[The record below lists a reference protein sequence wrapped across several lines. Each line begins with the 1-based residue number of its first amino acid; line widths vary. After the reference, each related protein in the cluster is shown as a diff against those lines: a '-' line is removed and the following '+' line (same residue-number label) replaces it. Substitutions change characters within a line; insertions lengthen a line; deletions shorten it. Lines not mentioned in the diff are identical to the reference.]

1 MGGLTVGAALVA
13 RFGIRVERFLFAYA
27 AAELTVAASGV
38 LITYLLPGLTD
49 LAANLAV
56 TETQTWPVNTS
67 RFIAGFFVL
76 VIPATA
82 MGATMPLLTA
92 ALDQAG
98 RGFGTALG
106 WVYGW
111 NTLGAVAGALG
122 AELLLVPSVGVAGS
136 AWVAAALCLAAG
148 ASAWLLEARRSPSR
162 THRARLAAGS
172 RPIAATARSCAAA
185 GRVFPLGRHAARPRS
200 RVVPLPH
207 HVRAVHD
214 AGRHGDAGGRA
225 RVDWNRRPD
234 RVDVA
239 RAVAG
244 RVAPRPRA
252 RVRGRS
258 RRGVVCTRV
267 FSSRRGRRLRSGSE
281 RSGSRAC

>member
-38 LITYLLPGLTD
+38 LMTYLLPGLTD
-49 LAANLAV
+49 LAANLGV
-56 TETQTWPVNTS
+56 TEAQSWPVNTA

-111 NTLGAVAGALG
+111 NTLGAVAGELG

-136 AWVAAALCLAAG
+136 AW
-148 ASAWLLEARRSPSR
+148 SPPR
-162 THRARLAAGS
+162 
-172 RPIAATARSCAAA
+172 CA
-185 GRVFPLGRHAARPRS
+185 
-200 RVVPLPH
+200 
-207 HVRAVHD
+207 
-214 AGRHGDAGGRA
+214 
-225 RVDWNRRPD
+225 
-234 RVDVA
+234 
-239 RAVAG
+239 
-244 RVAPRPRA
+244 
-252 RVRGRS
+252 
-258 RRGVVCTRV
+258 
-267 FSSRRGRRLRSGSE
+267 
-281 RSGSRAC
+281 